1 MYLYLTPSVVVAV
14 SVVFTA
20 KEVGVDEQTLPQVSE
35 RETLG
40 IESYIQANVVQR
52 NATWNAMAPNDPR
65 KLALDWILHA
75 DKMELESLDE
85 KLSQRYILALIAFSM
100 DSLAWKFCGNHTSGS
115 STKESDD
122 DTCTVIDEA
131 GHEENSSFWLSNAF
145 ECSWHGVSCVDDEV
159 IGLDLREYIIGLLM
173 RSLYFLTT

>member
-75 DKMELESLDE
+75 DKMELDATKLGLETGE
-85 KLSQRYILALIAFSM
+85 KLMLNNNM
-100 DSLAWKFCGNHTSGS
+100 
-115 STKESDD
+115 
-122 DTCTVIDEA
+122 
-131 GHEENSSFWLSNAF
+131 
-145 ECSWHGVSCVDDEV
+145 
-159 IGLDLREYIIGLLM
+159 
-173 RSLYFLTT
+173 